1 MLLIT
6 LKKILLMSVTVLYQD
21 LMRFQ
26 DQDVWQHYAPVE
38 SFYPIKCL
46 IHVPQKYSYPQP
58 ISHKYHSYPQVY
70 PQINV
75 TDNIIR

>member
-1 MLLIT
+1 M
-6 LKKILLMSVTVLYQD
+6 KDILASP
-21 LMRFQ
+21 F
-26 DQDVWQHYAPVE
+26 
-38 SFYPIKCL
+38 KCL
-46 IHVPQKYSYPQP
+46 DINSYPQP